1 MTDFLNQYLGEIN
14 QKIKENSKSKKDW
27 RIVLKH
33 HRATIRFLQHERLI
47 HLLVTLAFGIKFV
60 IAISFTLVTKSMILF
75 VVDILLLSLLVPYIF
90 HYFKLENGVQKLYWI
105 DKLIQK
111 KIGD

>member
-1 MTDFLNQYLGEIN
+1 MTDFLNKYLIDIN
-14 QKIKENSKSKKDW
+14 QKIENNSKQDW
-27 RIVLKH
+27 KTVLKH
-33 HRATIRFLQHERLI
+33 HRVTIKFLQHERLI
-47 HLLVTLAFGIKFV
+47 HLLVTLAFGIKFL

-75 VVDILLLSLLVPYIF
+75 AVDILLLSLLVPYLF
-90 HYFKLENGVQKLYWI
+90 HYFKLENGVQKLYLI